1 MNKKIRVFSGT
12 RPTGPLHL
20 GNYFGG
26 IRGYLDLQERK
37 DLDCL
42 YAIVDLHGITSP
54 YDPQKYPQQVEGLVL
69 DYLACGLDPKKSHL
83 VIQSQIPE
91 HLELAYYFSTIF
103 PVSRL
108 EQLPTYKEKKI
119 EQPKYINLG
128 LLYYPILMAA
138 DILIYKSELVP
149 VGKDQLPHLELTRE
163 VARSFN
169 HYFDRGEKKGDPY
182 FDRGEKKGNP
192 YFDRG
197 EKKGNPYF
205 DRREK
210 KGNPYFDRREKK
222 GNPYFD
228 RREKKGNPY
237 FDQGEKKGDPYFGKT
252 FPEPQAYLT
261 KGAYV
266 PSLTGKGKMS
276 KTQEDS
282 YISLTDDLETIRRKL
297 SKVPTDSGKGNKI
310 PEDGGVDTLL
320 TLIELFMT
328 DDQRKRYEKEY
339 LSTGIKYQPLKEDL
353 AQKIHSYLKPIQ
365 EKRQYY
371 KNKSDLIKK
380 ILKEGNAYASRIA
393 KETIKE
399 VKKKMGLS

>member
-1 MNKKIRVFSGT
+1 MDKKTRVFSGT

-26 IRGYLDLQERK
+26 IKGYLDLQERK

-42 YAIVDLHGITSP
+42 YAVVDLHGITSP
-54 YDPQKYPQQVEGLVL
+54 YDPQKYPQQVKELVL
-69 DYLACGLDPKKSHL
+69 DYLACGLNPKKSHL
-83 VIQSQIPE
+83 IIQSQIPE
-91 HLELAYYFSTIF
+91 HLELAYYFSTLY

-169 HYFDRGEKKGDPY
+169 HYF
-182 FDRGEKKGNP
+182 
-192 YFDRG
+192 
-197 EKKGNPYF
+197 
-205 DRREK
+205 
-210 KGNPYFDRREKK
+210 
-222 GNPYFD
+222 
-228 RREKKGNPY
+228 
-237 FDQGEKKGDPYFGKT
+237 GKT

-261 KGAYV
+261 KGAYI
-266 PSLTGKGKMS
+266 PSLTGEGKMS
-276 KTQEDS
+276 KTKEDS
-282 YISLTDDLETIRRKL
+282 YISLLDNLETIRRKL
-297 SKVPTDSGKGNKI
+297 AKVPTDSGKGNKI
-310 PEDGGVDTLL
+310 PENGGVNTLL
-320 TLIELFMT
+320 ILVELFMT
-328 DDQRKRYEKEY
+328 SSQRKRYEKEY

-353 AQKIHSYLKPIQ
+353 AQSIYGYLKPIQ

-371 KNKSDLIKK
+371 ENKSDLIKSV
-380 ILKEGNAYASRIA
+380 LKEGNTYASRISQ
-393 KETIKE
+393 ETIKE
-399 VKKKMGLS
+399 VRKKMGIR

>member
-1 MNKKIRVFSGT
+1 MNKKTRVFSGT

-26 IRGYLDLQERK
+26 IKGYLELQERK

-42 YAIVDLHGITSP
+42 YAVVDLHGITSP
-54 YDPQKYPQQVEGLVL
+54 YDPQKYPQQVKELVL
-69 DYLACGLDPKKSHL
+69 DYLACGLNPKKSHL
-83 VIQSQIPE
+83 IIQSQIPE
-91 HLELAYYFSTIF
+91 HLELAYYFSTLY

-169 HYFDRGEKKGDPY
+169 HYF
-182 FDRGEKKGNP
+182 
-192 YFDRG
+192 
-197 EKKGNPYF
+197 
-205 DRREK
+205 
-210 KGNPYFDRREKK
+210 
-222 GNPYFD
+222 
-228 RREKKGNPY
+228 
-237 FDQGEKKGDPYFGKT
+237 GKT

-261 KGAYV
+261 KGAYI
-266 PSLTGKGKMS
+266 PSLTGEGKMS
-276 KTQEDS
+276 KTKEDS
-282 YISLTDDLETIRRKL
+282 YISLIDNLETIRRKL
-297 SKVPTDSGKGNKI
+297 SKVPTDFGKGKKI
-310 PEDGGVDTLL
+310 PKNGGVNTLL
-320 TLIELFMT
+320 TLIELFMA

-339 LSTGIKYQPLKEDL
+339 LTTGIKYQPLKEDL
-353 AQKIHSYLKPIQ
+353 AQRIYSYLKPIQ

-371 KNKSDLIKK
+371 ESKTDLIKK
-380 ILKEGNAYASRIA
+380 ILKEGSTYASQIA
-393 KETIKE
+393 KETLKE
-399 VKKKMGLS
+399 VKKKMGIS

>member
-1 MNKKIRVFSGT
+1 MNKKNRVFSGT

-26 IRGYLDLQERK
+26 IKGYLELQERK

-42 YAIVDLHGITSP
+42 YAVVDLHGITSP
-54 YDPQKYPQQVEGLVL
+54 YDPQKYPQQVKELVL
-69 DYLACGLDPKKSHL
+69 DYLACGLNPKKSHL
-83 VIQSQIPE
+83 IIQSQIPE
-91 HLELAYYFSTIF
+91 HLELAYYFSTLY

-169 HYFDRGEKKGDPY
+169 HYF
-182 FDRGEKKGNP
+182 
-192 YFDRG
+192 
-197 EKKGNPYF
+197 
-205 DRREK
+205 
-210 KGNPYFDRREKK
+210 
-222 GNPYFD
+222 
-228 RREKKGNPY
+228 
-237 FDQGEKKGDPYFGKT
+237 GKT

-261 KGAYV
+261 KGAYI
-266 PSLTGKGKMS
+266 PSLTGEGKMS
-276 KTQEDS
+276 KTKEDS
-282 YISLTDDLETIRRKL
+282 YISLIDNLETIRRKL
-297 SKVPTDSGKGNKI
+297 SKVPTDFGKGKKI
-310 PEDGGVDTLL
+310 PKNGGVNTLL
-320 TLIELFMT
+320 TLIELFMA

-339 LSTGIKYQPLKEDL
+339 LTTGIKYQPLKEDL
-353 AQKIHSYLKPIQ
+353 AQRIYSYLKPIQ

-371 KNKSDLIKK
+371 ESKTDLIKK
-380 ILKEGNAYASRIA
+380 ILKEGSTYASQIA
-393 KETIKE
+393 KETLKE
-399 VKKKMGLS
+399 VKKKMGIS

>member
-1 MNKKIRVFSGT
+1 MNKKTRVFSGT

-26 IRGYLDLQERK
+26 IKGYLELQERK

-42 YAIVDLHGITSP
+42 YAVVDLHGITSP
-54 YDPQKYPQQVEGLVL
+54 YDPQKYPQQIKELVL

-83 VIQSQIPE
+83 LIQSQIPE
-91 HLELAYYFSTIF
+91 HLELAYYFSTLY

-119 EQPKYINLG
+119 EQPQYINLG

-169 HYFDRGEKKGDPY
+169 HYF
-182 FDRGEKKGNP
+182 
-192 YFDRG
+192 
-197 EKKGNPYF
+197 
-205 DRREK
+205 
-210 KGNPYFDRREKK
+210 
-222 GNPYFD
+222 
-228 RREKKGNPY
+228 
-237 FDQGEKKGDPYFGKT
+237 GKT

-261 KGAYV
+261 KGAYI
-266 PSLTGKGKMS
+266 PSLTGEGKMS
-276 KTQEDS
+276 KTKEDS
-282 YISLTDDLETIRRKL
+282 YISLIDNLETIRRKL
-297 SKVPTDSGKGNKI
+297 SKVPTDFGKGKKI
-310 PEDGGVDTLL
+310 PKNGGVNTLL
-320 TLIELFMT
+320 TLIELFMA

-339 LSTGIKYQPLKEDL
+339 LTTGIKYQPLKEDL
-353 AQKIHSYLKPIQ
+353 AQRIYSYLKPIQ

-371 KNKSDLIKK
+371 ESKTDLIKK
-380 ILKEGNAYASRIA
+380 ILKEGSTYASQIA
-393 KETIKE
+393 KETLKE
-399 VKKKMGLS
+399 VKKKMGIS

>member
-26 IRGYLDLQERK
+26 IRGCLDLQERK

-83 VIQSQIPE
+83 IIQSQIPE

-169 HYFDRGEKKGDPY
+169 HYFDRGEKKG
-182 FDRGEKKGNP
+182 NP
-192 YFDRG
+192 YFDQG

-228 RREKKGNPY
+228 RREKKGN
-237 FDQGEKKGDPYFGKT
+237 PYFGKT

>member
-1 MNKKIRVFSGT
+1 MDKKTRVFSGT

-26 IRGYLDLQERK
+26 IKGYLDLQERK

-42 YAIVDLHGITSP
+42 YAVVDLHGITSP
-54 YDPQKYPQQVEGLVL
+54 YDPQKYPQQVKELVL
-69 DYLACGLDPKKSHL
+69 DYLACGLNPKKSHL
-83 VIQSQIPE
+83 IIQSQIPE
-91 HLELAYYFSTIF
+91 HLELAYYFSTLY

-169 HYFDRGEKKGDPY
+169 HYF
-182 FDRGEKKGNP
+182 
-192 YFDRG
+192 
-197 EKKGNPYF
+197 
-205 DRREK
+205 
-210 KGNPYFDRREKK
+210 
-222 GNPYFD
+222 
-228 RREKKGNPY
+228 
-237 FDQGEKKGDPYFGKT
+237 GKT

-261 KGAYV
+261 KGAYI
-266 PSLTGKGKMS
+266 PSLTGEGKMS
-276 KTQEDS
+276 KTKEDS
-282 YISLTDDLETIRRKL
+282 YISLIDNLETIRRKL
-297 SKVPTDSGKGNKI
+297 SKVPTDFGKGKKI
-310 PEDGGVDTLL
+310 PKNGGVNTLL
-320 TLIELFMT
+320 TLIELFMA

-339 LSTGIKYQPLKEDL
+339 LTTGIKYQPLKEDL
-353 AQKIHSYLKPIQ
+353 AQRIYSYLKPIQ

-371 KNKSDLIKK
+371 ESKTDLIKK
-380 ILKEGNAYASRIA
+380 ILKEGSTYASQIA
-393 KETIKE
+393 KETLKE
-399 VKKKMGLS
+399 VKKKMGIR